1 MLWLTLTLTLPVLAQ
16 GGAPPAP
23 DWIPVTR
30 EVSADAAQL
39 PLGTF
44 PFDTAHTAPQKALV
58 AGVMALEQL
67 QHHVDNPP
75 ETSDFQVQLAHA
87 QAALEL
93 SEQVLAQ
100 LAPCQ
105 AERELQPIARVRA
118 ADAVRLASLAF
129 DAIPVLGMTEADRAV
144 FEATVAQIR
153 APLLAQAQESYE
165 RVASDP
171 TAPIPWR
178 AHARW
183 GLTQLSEMR
192 Q

>member
-1 MLWLTLTLTLPVLAQ
+1 MLWLALTLSAQ
-16 GGAPPAP
+16 SGAPPAA
-23 DWIPVTR
+23 DWTPVTR

-58 AGVMALEQL
+58 SGVMGLEQL
-67 QHHVDNPP
+67 QHHVDHPP
-75 ETSDFQVQLAHA
+75 ESADFQVQLVHA
-87 QAALEL
+87 QAALDM

-105 AERELQPIARVRA
+105 AERALQPIARVRA
-118 ADAVRLASLAF
+118 ADAVRLASQAF
-129 DAIPVLGMTEADRAV
+129 DAIPVLGLTDADRAV

-178 AHARW
+178 GHARW
-183 GLTQLSEMR
+183 GLTQLSEM
-192 Q
+192 QQ